1 MYRLLTAILLVAASC
16 GEPAFAQRGD
26 RAAAVF
32 VETLEEQTFANRIEA
47 IGTLEPREMVNLT
60 LNAADRVTAIY
71 FEDGERVPE
80 GKTLVVLT
88 QNEQRALVEAAEAN
102 REEASNQ
109 LERVKRLV
117 DIKAVSR
124 SELDEAQRSYDNAT
138 AQLRAVQSRQRDRVL
153 VAPFSGVL
161 GFRQISV
168 GSYVSPGTVVAT
180 LIDDSQMRLEFSVPS
195 IFLRSLETGTEISAT
210 TADLPGQSFSGA
222 LTSIDNAIDP
232 VSRSIRVRATLPNED
247 LLLKAGMFMNVTL
260 QASPRT
266 ALAVPEEAIEALGPR
281 FFVYKVVTH
290 DGQPYAERTE
300 IEVGLR
306 QGDVVEV
313 INGLVPG
320 DRLVTE
326 GIIKVRD
333 GGALSIKDKAILDPA
348 SRSGSRAG
356 AVGASSAS
364 SPG

>member
-1 MYRLLTAILLVAASC
+1 MYRLLTALFLVATVWAD
-16 GEPAFAQRGD
+16 AALAQRGSQP
-26 RAAAVF
+26 APVF
-32 VETLEEQTFANRIEA
+32 VETLQEQSFANRIEA
-47 IGTLEPREMVNLT
+47 IGTLEPREMVDLT

-71 FEDGERVPE
+71 FEDGERVSE

-109 LERVKRLV
+109 LERVNRLV

-180 LIDDSQMRLEFSVPS
+180 LIDDSQMRLEFAVPS
-195 IFLRSLETGTEISAT
+195 IFLRSLQPGTEISAT
-210 TADLPGQSFSGA
+210 TADLPGEVFTGS
-222 LTSIDNAIDP
+222 LTSINNAIDP
-232 VSRSIRVRATLPNED
+232 VSRSVRVRATLPNDD
-247 LLLKAGMFMNVTL
+247 LQLKAGMFMTVTL
-260 QASPRT
+260 LARPRM
-266 ALAVPEEAIEALGPR
+266 ALATPEESIEALGPR
-281 FFVYKVVTH
+281 FFVYKVVER
-290 DGQPYAERTE
+290 DGQPFAQRTE

-306 QGDVVEV
+306 QGNVVEV
-313 INGLVPG
+313 TSGLEAG
-320 DRLVTE
+320 DRVVTE

-333 GGALSIKDKAILDPA
+333 GGPLSVKDKSVLDPA
-348 SRSGSRAG
+348 SRTGTKAG
-356 AVGASSAS
+356 AVGAASAS